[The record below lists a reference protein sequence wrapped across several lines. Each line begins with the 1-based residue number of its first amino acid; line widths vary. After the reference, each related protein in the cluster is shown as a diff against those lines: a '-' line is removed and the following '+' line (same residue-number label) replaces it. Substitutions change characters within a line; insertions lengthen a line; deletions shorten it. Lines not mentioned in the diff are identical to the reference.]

1 MGNAYVL
8 KYFRYV
14 NTLRYAYIVH
24 RTQSRMTVKSFCVVL
39 QLSILVHPDKNQ
51 DDAER
56 AQQAFE
62 S

>member
-1 MGNAYVL
+1 
-8 KYFRYV
+8 
-14 NTLRYAYIVH
+14 
-24 RTQSRMTVKSFCVVL
+24 MTVKSFCVMLL